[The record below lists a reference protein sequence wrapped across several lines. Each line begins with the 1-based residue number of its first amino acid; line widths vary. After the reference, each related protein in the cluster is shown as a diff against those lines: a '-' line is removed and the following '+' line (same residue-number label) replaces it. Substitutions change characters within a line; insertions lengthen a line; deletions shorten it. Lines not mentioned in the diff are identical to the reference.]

1 MKRRTCIGYIFLSLF
16 VGLTAI
22 SASAQTGGRLTADVP
37 FDFQVGS
44 RALSAGEYTIRQL
57 SSSNDGLLL
66 LLSKG
71 DKQSSMASTRVVEA
85 TRTSRR
91 SRMVFNKYGE
101 RYFLA
106 SIWDSRGEGRILPQS
121 AGERNAR
128 RETASIKNAAPEIV
142 VVELALR

>member
-1 MKRRTCIGYIFLSLF
+1 MKRRTCIGYIFFSLF
-16 VGLTAI
+16 VGLAAI
-22 SASAQTGGRLTADVP
+22 SASAQTRGHLTANVP

-44 RALSAGEYTIRQL
+44 RTLSAGEYTILQL
-57 SSSNDGLLL
+57 SSSDDGLL

-71 DKQSSMASTRVVEA
+71 HKQGSLASTKRVDV

-106 SIWDSRGEGRILPQS
+106 SIWDARGEGRILPQS
-121 AGERNAR
+121 ASERSVR
-128 RETASIKNAAPEIV
+128 RETASIKKVAPEIV